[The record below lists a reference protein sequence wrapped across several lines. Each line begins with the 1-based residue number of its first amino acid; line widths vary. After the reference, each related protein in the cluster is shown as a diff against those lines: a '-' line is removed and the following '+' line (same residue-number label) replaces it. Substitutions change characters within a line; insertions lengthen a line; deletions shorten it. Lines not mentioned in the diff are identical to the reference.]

1 MLSKDEFEGLINALR
16 EKLDETTVALI
27 SDELLNIVSVYTTV
41 YDEYESVKEE
51 TDKLKEEKDEL
62 LKVNGKLFQKIGFDK
77 VEEETIDDTLTE
89 GEEEEELT
97 VEDVIDEKG
106 EII

>member
-1 MLSKDEFEGLINALR
+1 MLSKEEFEGLINALR
-16 EKLDETTVALI
+16 EKLDETAVALV
-27 SDELLNIVSVYTTV
+27 SDELLNIVSVYTTA
-41 YDEYESVKEE
+41 YDEYASIKEE

-77 VEEETIDDTLTE
+77 PEEETIDNTLTE
-89 GEEEEELT
+89 EPEEELT

>member
-1 MLSKDEFEGLINALR
+1 MLSKEEFESLINALR
-16 EKLDETTVALI
+16 EKLDDTTNALI
-27 SDELLNIVSVYTTV
+27 SDELLNIVSVYTTA
-41 YDEYESVKEE
+41 YDEYASAKEE

-77 VEEETIDDTLTE
+77 PEEETKDGI
-89 GEEEEELT
+89 EEESAEEELT

-106 EII
+106 DMI

>member
-1 MLSKDEFEGLINALR
+1 MITKEEFEALVDALR

-27 SDELLNIVSVYTTV
+27 SDELLNLKSVYVTA
-41 YDEYESVKEE
+41 YDEYESMKDEA
-51 TDKLKEEKDEL
+51 DKLKDEKEEL
-62 LKVNGKLFQKIGFDK
+62 LKVNGKLYQRIGFDK
-77 VEEETIDDTLTE
+77 VEDEKQDDAGET
-89 GEEEEELT
+89 EEEELT

>member
-1 MLSKDEFEGLINALR
+1 MLSKEEFEALVDALR

-27 SDELLNIVSVYTTV
+27 SDELLNLKSVYITA
-41 YDEYESVKEE
+41 YDEYESMKEE
-51 TDKLKEEKDEL
+51 ADKLKDEKEEL
-62 LKVNGKLFQKIGFDK
+62 LKVNGKLYQRIGFDK
-77 VEEETIDDTLTE
+77 VEDEKQDDVTE
-89 GEEEEELT
+89 SEEEELT

>member
-1 MLSKDEFEGLINALR
+1 MLSKEEFEALVDALR

-27 SDELLNIVSVYTTV
+27 SDELLNLKSVYITAF
-41 YDEYESVKEE
+41 DEYESMKEE
-51 TDKLKEEKDEL
+51 ADKLKDEKEEL
-62 LKVNGKLFQKIGFDK
+62 LKVNGKLYQRIGFDK
-77 VEEETIDDTLTE
+77 VEDEKQDDVTE
-89 GEEEEELT
+89 SEEEELT

>member
-1 MLSKDEFEGLINALR
+1 MITKDEFESLINALR

-27 SDELLNIVSVYTTV
+27 SDELLNIISVYTTAF
-41 YDEYESVKEE
+41 DEYENMKNEV
-51 TDKLKEEKDEL
+51 DKLKGEKDEL
-62 LKVNGKLFQKIGFDK
+62 LKVNGKLYQRIGFDK
-77 VEEETIDDTLTE
+77 VEEEKDNI
-89 GEEEEELT
+89 EEKESDEEELT

>member
-1 MLSKDEFEGLINALR
+1 MVTKEEFEALVDALR

-27 SDELLNIVSVYTTV
+27 SDELLNLKSVYVTA
-41 YDEYESVKEE
+41 YDEYESMKGEA
-51 TDKLKEEKDEL
+51 DKLKDEKEEL
-62 LKVNGKLFQKIGFDK
+62 LKVNGKLYQRIGFDK
-77 VEEETIDDTLTE
+77 VEEEKQDDATE
-89 GEEEEELT
+89 SDEEELT

>member
-1 MLSKDEFEGLINALR
+1 MITKEEFEALVDALR

-27 SDELLNIVSVYTTV
+27 SDELLNLKSVYVTA
-41 YDEYESVKEE
+41 YDEYESMKDEA
-51 TDKLKEEKDEL
+51 DKLKDEKEEL
-62 LKVNGKLFQKIGFDK
+62 LKVNGKLYQRIGFDK
-77 VEEETIDDTLTE
+77 VEDEKQDDT
-89 GEEEEELT
+89 GETEEEELT

>member
-1 MLSKDEFEGLINALR
+1 MLSKEEFEGLINALR

-27 SDELLNIVSVYTTV
+27 SDELLNIVGVYTTA
-41 YDEYESVKEE
+41 YDEYESLKQE

-77 VEEETIDDTLTE
+77 VEEENKDGIE
-89 GEEEEELT
+89 EVSEEEELT

>member
-1 MLSKDEFEGLINALR
+1 MLSKEEFEGLINALR

-27 SDELLNIVSVYTTV
+27 SDELLNIVSVYTTA

-89 GEEEEELT
+89 VDEEELT
-97 VEDVIDEKG
+97 VEDVIDEEG

>member
-1 MLSKDEFEGLINALR
+1 MITKEEFEALVDALR

-27 SDELLNIVSVYTTV
+27 SDELLNLKSVYVTA
-41 YDEYESVKEE
+41 YDEYESMKDEA
-51 TDKLKEEKDEL
+51 DKLKDEKEEL
-62 LKVNGKLFQKIGFDK
+62 LKVNGKLYQRIGFDK
-77 VEEETIDDTLTE
+77 VEDEKQDDVGET
-89 GEEEEELT
+89 EEEELT